1 MNIKEAKAYF
11 KKHPCKGLNG
21 RYYACDIDGHVLGYV
36 EYRRGVVALRKT
48 YKKPRRPEDV
58 RKKS

>member
-21 RYYACDIDGHVLGYV
+21 RYYAYDIDGRVLGYV
-36 EYRRGVVALRKT
+36 EYRGGVVILRRT
-48 YKKPRRPEDV
+48 YRKPRKPEDV
-58 RKKS
+58 RENS